1 MRFNGCWKVTRTC
14 HIQSSYVRVYTDSQY
29 SRNMLLKPIPKGKH
43 FYLVESI
50 LGLGNRIRSEFDIV
64 VTLHWI
70 PSHIEHTIG
79 GWRPIFGNRRADKL
93 AEQARN
99 SSRREHSE
107 RQVAKRRERT
117 IGLVARFFR
126 VMETTSKQFQTLE
139 LRCLL

>member
-1 MRFNGCWKVTRTC
+1 
-14 HIQSSYVRVYTDSQY
+14 
-29 SRNMLLKPIPKGKH
+29 MLLKPIPKGKH

-107 RQVAKRRERT
+107 RQVARRRERIT
-117 IGLVARFFR
+117 ELVSLLVRDI
-126 VMETTSKQFQTLE
+126 ETT
-139 LRCLL
+139 